1 VGGKADGVHL
11 GVAVVSQRDAW
22 AVGSYVSSPSVD
34 KPLALVLHWNGSSW
48 RQVAVPHYGPKG
60 SPDLL
65 TAVSASSSGNVIA
78 VGYYSGLV
86 GLGQQALVL
95 RLP

>member
-1 VGGKADGVHL
+1 M
-11 GVAVVSQRDAW
+11 GVAVISPRDAW
-22 AVGSYVSSPSVD
+22 AVGSYVSSPSVR

-60 SPDLL
+60 SPNVL

>member
-1 VGGKADGVHL
+1 VQHQCERL
-11 GVAVVSQRDAW
+11 
-22 AVGSYVSSPSVD
+22 VD
-34 KPLALVLHWNGSSW
+34 
-48 RQVAVPHYGPKG
+48 
-60 SPDLL
+60 
-65 TAVSASSSGNVIA
+65 SSSGNVIT